1 MISWKLFLRICKR
14 LPDVVN
20 KKVVKKAIDNK
31 LSTIVNNPENEIPD
45 ATTLIRINQYNTGIQ
60 NLEKKI
66 RDVDKKCLMLV
77 A

>member
-1 MISWKLFLRICKR
+1 M
-14 LPDVVN
+14 N

-31 LSTIVNNPENEIPD
+31 LNTKVNNPENEISD

>member
-1 MISWKLFLRICKR
+1 MLLRICKR

-31 LSTIVNNPENEIPD
+31 LNTKVNNPENEIPD
-45 ATTLIRINQYNTGIQ
+45 ATTLIPINQYNTGIQ

>member
-1 MISWKLFLRICKR
+1 MFLRICKR

-31 LSTIVNNPENEIPD
+31 LNTKVNNPENEIPD

>member
-1 MISWKLFLRICKR
+1 M
-14 LPDVVN
+14 N

-31 LSTIVNNPENEIPD
+31 LNTKVNNPENEIPD

-66 RDVDKKCLMLV
+66 RHVDKKCLMLV

>member
-1 MISWKLFLRICKR
+1 MLLRICKR

-31 LSTIVNNPENEIPD
+31 LNTKVNNPENEIPD

>member
-1 MISWKLFLRICKR
+1 M
-14 LPDVVN
+14 N

-31 LSTIVNNPENEIPD
+31 LSTKVNNPENEIPD

>member
-1 MISWKLFLRICKR
+1 MISWKLLLRICKR

-31 LSTIVNNPENEIPD
+31 LNTKVNNPENEIPD

>member
-1 MISWKLFLRICKR
+1 MLLRICKR

-31 LSTIVNNPENEIPD
+31 LNTKVNNPENEIPD
-45 ATTLIRINQYNTGIQ
+45 ATTLIRINQYNTGLQ